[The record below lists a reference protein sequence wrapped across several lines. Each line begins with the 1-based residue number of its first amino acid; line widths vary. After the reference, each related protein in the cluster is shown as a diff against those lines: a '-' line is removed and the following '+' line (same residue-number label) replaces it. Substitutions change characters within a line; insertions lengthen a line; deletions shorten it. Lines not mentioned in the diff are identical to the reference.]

1 MANAEKIWDK
11 IGVAV
16 MFLIANHLQYNKR
29 QNGRKLLFWTVD
41 FSEKQRRRPACATL
55 SYVAERPHSGS
66 RAGL

>member
-1 MANAEKIWDK
+1 
-11 IGVAV
+11 